1 MVGTTNA
8 RDPVAARPRRELRVA
23 AATPTGASIAAHDTC
38 ELVRAYKDAKLACE
52 VWGTKG
58 GEGPREF

>member
-1 MVGTTNA
+1 MSRRRHRRV
-8 RDPVAARPRRELRVA
+8 RVSPRA
-23 AATPTGASIAAHDTC
+23 TC